1 MIVILVVNYCYWIT
15 KNKNITIILN
25 ALDFVITL
33 IGKYIPETK
42 AEASKIA
49 LKEHFPFYITATI
62 IPIEEQIIERKIIPR
77 IIKLKLMVAIN
88 TQGFK
93 GKTDILLYI
102 TVSFITLKTLKAK
115 QFELLGKP
123 KKLCRN

>member
-1 MIVILVVNYCYWIT
+1 M
-15 KNKNITIILN
+15 
-25 ALDFVITL
+25 
-33 IGKYIPETK
+33 
-42 AEASKIA
+42 
-49 LKEHFPFYITATI
+49 PFYIITATI

-102 TVSFITLKTLKAK
+102 TVSFITLKDIESETIRITGQAEETMPGIKSLTLNVRIALKYK
-115 QFELLGKP
+115 S
-123 KKLCRN
+123 